1 VNNIFVSCFNHNYQ
15 AHDYLNSIDIDDVL
29 EIHLAGYTEKILEK
43 GKTDILNTQIHR
55 KR

>member
-29 EIHLAGYTEKILEK
+29 EIHLAGYTEKILDPSCK
-43 GKTDILNTQIHR
+43 IIKSYAANSV
-55 KR
+55 